1 MAKNVKLTWTNP
13 ATVGDI
19 DTIEVY
25 RVSGDSTG
33 VSDMEAFRAS
43 AGNPVASVAV
53 GAAGAT
59 QETTEQDVPTGEYT
73 YGAFSKNAGGFGP
86 GDLTDTTIVVS

>member
-13 ATVGDI
+13 GTVGDI
-19 DTIEVY
+19 DTIEVF
-25 RVSGDSTG
+25 RKSGDHTSADAAT
-33 VSDMEAFRAS
+33 FRSGATLVTSAAVGSAS
-43 AGNPVASVAV
+43 ANQEYTESSVP
-53 GAAGAT
+53 AGT
-59 QETTEQDVPTGEYT
+59 YT

>member
-13 ATVGDI
+13 ASVDDI

-25 RVSGDSTG
+25 RKTGDHTA
-33 VSDMEAFRAS
+33 VTDMDAFRSGATL
-43 AGNPVASVAV
+43 AASVAV
-53 GAAGAT
+53 GTASTT
-59 QETTEQDVPTGEYT
+59 QEYTENDVAAETYT

-86 GDLTDTTIVVS
+86 GDLTDATIVVT

>member
-13 ATVGDI
+13 AVVGDI

-25 RVSGDSTG
+25 RKSGDHTSET
-33 VSDMEAFRAS
+33 DMAAFRAGATLS
-43 AGNPVASVAV
+43 ASVNV
-53 GAAGAT
+53 GSASAN
-59 QETTEQDVPTGEYT
+59 QETTEQDVPAGTYT

>member
-13 ATVGDI
+13 GNVGDI

-25 RVSGDSTG
+25 RKSGDHTA
-33 VSDMEAFRAS
+33 VTDMASFRSGATLAASVNVGTAS
-43 AGNPVASVAV
+43 AN
-53 GAAGAT
+53 
-59 QETTEQDVPTGEYT
+59 QDTTEQSVPAGSYT

-86 GDLTDTTIVVS
+86 GDLTDSTIVVS